1 LLTSHP
7 GQIKVVEADLQEALR
22 QVRCATMDMTLG
34 CTDSSTKTLDNLPA
48 LLTGHHHFLVDPISI
63 V

>member
-1 LLTSHP
+1 
-7 GQIKVVEADLQEALR
+7 
-22 QVRCATMDMTLG
+22 MDMTLG

-48 LLTGHHHFLVDPISI
+48 LLAGHHHFLVDPISI